1 MGRLPAEVRALTPAE
16 TTILI
21 HAWNEANA
29 GDDALPSDI
38 GDTYDELVE
47 KYG

>member
-1 MGRLPAEVRALTPAE
+1 MGRLPAEVRAMTPAE

-21 HAWNEANA
+21 QGWNEAHA
-29 GDDALPSDI
+29 DGDALPSDI
-38 GDTYDELVE
+38 GDTYDELIE